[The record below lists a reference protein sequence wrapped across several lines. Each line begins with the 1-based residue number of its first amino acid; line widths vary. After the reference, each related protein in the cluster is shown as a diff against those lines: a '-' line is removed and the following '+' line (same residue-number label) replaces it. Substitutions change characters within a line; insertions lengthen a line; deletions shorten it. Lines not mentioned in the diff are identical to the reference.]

1 MRDNPKIK
9 AIISD
14 LDGVI
19 RLFPS
24 ERDLAI
30 EAKYTLPQRIIMKMA
45 FLCGDLDEVV
55 KGKITDKKWRENIAE
70 RLSEAFPNIDAK
82 LVIEEWTDFSGETN
96 EAVLG
101 TFKELKKGR
110 PFYLMTNGTDKLK
123 ADLIKLKIQNDFD
136 LIINSSELGF
146 AKPEKEIFNYALNK
160 LNLPSKEVA
169 FIDDSKEHI
178 LKAEEMGFV
187 CHHYQ
192 NIEDFQIFCRETLSL

>member
-1 MRDNPKIK
+1 MRDNSKIK

-19 RLFPS
+19 RLFPN

-30 EAKYTLPQRIIMKMA
+30 EAKYTLPQGTIMKMA
-45 FLCGDLDEVV
+45 FLCGDLNEVV
-55 KGKITDKKWRENIAE
+55 KGEITDKKWRGNIVE
-70 RLSEAFPNIDAK
+70 RLSKAFPNIDAK
-82 LVIEEWTDFSGETN
+82 LVIEEWTDFSGEIN
-96 EAVLG
+96 KAVLG
-101 TFKELKKGR
+101 AFKELKKGR
-110 PFYLMTNGTDKLK
+110 PFYLMTNGTDKIK

-146 AKPEKEIFNYALNK
+146 AKPGEEIFKYALGK
-160 LNLPSKEVA
+160 LNLLSKEVV

-178 LKAEEMGFV
+178 LKAEDMGFV

-192 NIEDFQIFCRETLSL
+192 NIEDFQKFCREIL